1 MKGPDC
7 EMLGTPP
14 HPATKILAWSL
25 KDKRTWRFACD
36 EHAHLFGGPVYW
48 ISKLEAFE
56 DNDGRP
62 VHPIGT
68 PEPRD

>member
-1 MKGPDC
+1 MKRPDC
-7 EMLGTPP
+7 EMQGMLP
-14 HPATKILAWSL
+14 HPATKTVAWSL
-25 KDKRTWRFACD
+25 KDRRNWRFACD
-36 EHAHLFGGPVYW
+36 EHANHFGGPGYW

-62 VHPIGT
+62 VHPFGT